1 MIKDGKKIT
10 TKAPLLAAK
19 PAPDPNS
26 PEGIELENQKKI
38 QNWEH
43 YCTEPGR
50 LELKKHFDET
60 LRLRVHNL
68 KLPVEGELEKKV
80 TIDWPNYESLG
91 MGELTEDQYVELNK
105 LEPFPMLSYN
115 LIQAGR
121 ASRFYGIDPLS
132 REIANSLIS
141 AFADL
146 LATFQQEK
154 YKAELKKINKNK

>member
-1 MIKDGKKIT
+1 MKKMAVLPSGPTVDPDSPEAIALDNAKKI
-10 TKAPLLAAK
+10 AK
-19 PAPDPNS
+19 
-26 PEGIELENQKKI
+26 
-38 QNWEH
+38 WEH

-50 LELKKHFDET
+50 LELKKHFDQQ
-60 LRLRVHNL
+60 LRERVHNL
-68 KLPVEGELEKKV
+68 KLPVEGDLEKKV
-80 TIDWPNYESLG
+80 VQEWPNYEALG

-132 REIANSLIS
+132 REVANSLIG

-154 YKAELKKINKNK
+154 YKAELKKVKKK